1 MKKRKNN
8 IIALGILLIS
18 LLLLSSCKAVSLT
31 PPDFTNHQVHKLA
44 KNKIKIGVSLSTL
57 NNPFF
62 ISLKKG
68 ITQEAK
74 SNGSKVQLFDAQ
86 NDSSKQN
93 NDIEDLIQ
101 KKVNVIIINPVDSD
115 AIVPAIK
122 DANAAGIPVIACDRG
137 SNGGKLLTT
146 VASNNVKAGKMAADF
161 MKQKLNSGA
170 KIAELEGTPGA
181 DAAIQRGNGFNKNI
195 KGHLKLVTKQS
206 ADFDRA
212 KGMSTMENIL
222 QAHPNINGVFSQ
234 NDEMALGAIKS
245 INNPNLIVVSID
257 GEPQGLKAVK
267 QGTITGIIA
276 QEPKVEGQLAVKAA
290 YNYYSGKHIQKI
302 IHSPIHLV
310 TKNNVDKYLH

>member
-1 MKKRKNN
+1 
-8 IIALGILLIS
+8 
-18 LLLLSSCKAVSLT
+18 
-31 PPDFTNHQVHKLA
+31 
-44 KNKIKIGVSLSTL
+44 
-57 NNPFF
+57 
-62 ISLKKG
+62 
-68 ITQEAK
+68 
-74 SNGSKVQLFDAQ
+74 
-86 NDSSKQN
+86 
-93 NDIEDLIQ
+93 
-101 KKVNVIIINPVDSD
+101 
-115 AIVPAIK
+115 
-122 DANAAGIPVIACDRG
+122 
-137 SNGGKLLTT
+137 
-146 VASNNVKAGKMAADF
+146 MAADF

-245 INNPNLIVVSID
+245 INNPNLIVVSFD